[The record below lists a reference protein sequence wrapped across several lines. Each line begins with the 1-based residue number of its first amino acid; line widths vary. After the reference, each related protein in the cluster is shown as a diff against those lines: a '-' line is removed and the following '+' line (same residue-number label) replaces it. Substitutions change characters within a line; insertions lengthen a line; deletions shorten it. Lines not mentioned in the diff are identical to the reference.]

1 MPVRDTAWPAGTP
14 CWVDYTATDVPAA
27 QKFYGALLGW
37 SFTEGQPEFGGYLTC
52 LAEDRAAAGM
62 MQRMDPAD
70 PPAWTTYFA
79 TDDADAT
86 AAAIVGAGGTTVAG
100 PMDVGPLGRMLVAL
114 DPQGEVFGA
123 WQAGLQ
129 TGLQVYNQPG
139 ALTWT
144 EQAVADPT
152 VSRAF
157 YGAVF
162 GFAFQDVPDGSGPD
176 SGSAGG
182 GGYTTFDREP
192 AGTEPLGGITT
203 HQPGRPQGWAP
214 YFSVASMDDA
224 VATVEQAGGTV
235 LTAPLDTPHGRM
247 AVVADPWGAAFW
259 LRG

>member
-52 LAEDRAAAGM
+52 LSADRAAAGM

-70 PPAWTTYFA
+70 PPVWTTYFA
-79 TDDADAT
+79 TDDADVT

-100 PMDVGPLGRMLVAL
+100 PMDVGPFGRMLVAL
-114 DPQGEVFGA
+114 DPQGLLFGA

-139 ALTWT
+139 ALTWN
-144 EQAVADPT
+144 EASVADPAAA
-152 VSRAF
+152 RAF

-162 GFAFQDVPDGSGPD
+162 SFTFQELPGSN
-176 SGSAGG
+176 
-182 GGYTTFDREP
+182 GYTSFDREP
-192 AGTEPLGGITT
+192 AGEEPLGGIAER
-203 HQPGRPQGWAP
+203 QPGQPLGWLP
-214 YFSVASMDDA
+214 YFAVASLDEA
-224 VATVEQAGGTV
+224 LVVVEQAGGKI
-235 LTAPLDTPHGRM
+235 LTAAMDTPYGRL
-247 AVVADPWGAAFW
+247 AGIADPWGAPCW
-259 LRG
+259 LKG